1 LLVKHKAKVI
11 NVVGE
16 EAYLKQITNAC
27 KATAQ
32 KAIEFES
39 ADLLAEAKSKLKANN
54 SAAYKTESLSM
65 DMAYYEKVK
74 DAKGYLKACNA
85 CAKEAKGSAKE
96 LHDLAKSIQKDF
108 GFDNKCMA
116 QAEKIAKEAAE
127 LGKEFG
133 FYYTY
138 ANILYS
144 NGKKD
149 KALEAANKSL
159 ELSDQ
164 GGRGAKRAVEQLIQK
179 INS

>member
-65 DMAYYEKVK
+65 DMAYYE
-74 DAKGYLKACNA
+74 N
-85 CAKEAKGSAKE
+85 
-96 LHDLAKSIQKDF
+96 F